1 MTEQLQWPTLFTRT
15 QYGDCDLNFFLSSLP
30 GLVDLTNFFIEILD
44 KHENNYKVDYQRLK
58 DLVEIPFCESI
69 NEMEN
74 TINYIIFVFFNS
86 DFW

>member
-1 MTEQLQWPTLFTRT
+1 MYRVNASHFSPAPNMVIA
-15 QYGDCDLNFFLSSLP
+15 DLNFFLSSLP